1 MLVFNGALFFPF
13 INSDCM
19 LYKRSDL
26 ARIMTTDYANIING
40 VMWVQVVLA
49 ILLIGL
55 RMYTRY
61 YVMHS
66 TGWDDIIML
75 VNLVD
80 IFWHFL

>member
-1 MLVFNGALFFPF
+1 
-13 INSDCM
+13 
-19 LYKRSDL
+19 
-26 ARIMTTDYANIING
+26 MTTDYANIING

-80 IFWHFL
+80 IFWHFFIALVPLTMSAGLLCRLRSMHFRRR